1 MPRGTPRRDGPVAE
15 RQPWIPAVARL
26 AQKEA
31 LRERVTLVSEC
42 THRAGP
48 TLMVY
53 SQGIANSAVFAESNL

>member
-1 MPRGTPRRDGPVAE
+1 MAE